1 MCENRL
7 LLCKNYEKINV
18 EVYVIVYVLQLKA
31 DPETNRKMLLIQG
44 ERWSEHNET
53 LIASLLLNKL

>member
-1 MCENRL
+1 MCENR

-18 EVYVIVYVLQLKA
+18 KVYVIVYALQLKA

-44 ERWSEHNET
+44 QRWSEHNET

>member
-1 MCENRL
+1 MCENR

-18 EVYVIVYVLQLKA
+18 KVYVIVYVLQLKA

>member
-18 EVYVIVYVLQLKA
+18 KVYVIVYVLQLKA

>member
-1 MCENRL
+1 MCENR

-18 EVYVIVYVLQLKA
+18 KVYVIVYALQLKA